1 MARDTYTKQEW
12 KNLPSEE
19 TPVSA
24 ERLDYIEQGIKTAM
38 DNRALKEIYGD
49 SSISMGRKA
58 GTSIR
63 TYSYAVG
70 FNVTA
75 SADAS
80 HAEGYS
86 TIASGNY
93 SHAEGKE
100 TKASGYCAHA
110 EGDRTQAYSYGHA
123 EGGMTETGGYYS
135 HAEGYQTQSNGYC
148 SHSEGGETQS
158 NGRYSH
164 AEGRGTLANGDHS
177 HVHGMYNI
185 ADGKSEYASIVGGGT
200 SETSRKNI
208 YTLDWSGNAYYA
220 GDVTNGAGA
229 SLNSLKS
236 AVDNLSDIASR
247 GTIAK
252 VLDTKA
258 ELDEWLAVE
267 GNPETLSI
275 GQNIYIREK
284 DTPDYWWDGEALQ
297 VLETDKV
304 VIESMTYGEA
314 MAILNES
321 EEVA

>member
-24 ERLDYIEQGIKTAM
+24 ERLDHIEQGIKSAM
-38 DNRALKEIYGD
+38 DNRALKEIYD
-49 SSISMGRKA
+49 DFNINVGRKA
-58 GTSIR
+58 GTVKGSW
-63 TYSYAVG
+63 SSAVG
-70 FNVTA
+70 FDVVA
-75 SADAS
+75 SGSGS
-80 HAEGYS
+80 HAEGS
-86 TIASGNY
+86 ETIAQGHY
-93 SHAEGKE
+93 SHAEGQE
-100 TKASGYCAHA
+100 TVATGYCSHA
-110 EGDRTQAYSYGHA
+110 EGEQTRAEARSHAEGVETRASNYGHA
-123 EGGMTETGGYYS
+123 EGGRTQATGVYS
-135 HAEGYQTQSNGYC
+135 HAEGYASYATGA
-148 SHSEGGETQS
+148 
-158 NGRYSH
+158 YSH
-164 AEGRGTLANGDHS
+164 AEGRETLAWGDCS
-177 HVHGMYNI
+177 HVQGKYNV
-185 ADGKSEYASIVGGGT
+185 ADKDNKYASIVGGGT
-200 SETSRKNI
+200 SIYSRNNI

-236 AVDNLSDIASR
+236 AVDNLSDIASG